1 MEADNSTRA
10 TLLILA
16 GGLLIGLAIGVVVFV
31 GLPAGQAATSGAA
44 LAAGGTPAPAP
55 IVGLPAPDF
64 KLNNTAGQA
73 RSLSDFKGKPVLIN
87 FWATWCGPC
96 RIEMPAIEAAY
107 QAHKAE
113 GFTVLAVDVD
123 EPLADVTRFMAELNL
138 SFEALLDP
146 GAVVNDQYR
155 IRAYPSSFFVRRD
168 GIIAAMQ
175 IGSMTESQLNANLAK
190 ILTP

>member
-31 GLPAGQAATSGAA
+31 GLPAGQEATSGAA
-44 LAAGGTPAPAP
+44 LAASGLPAPAP
-55 IVGLPAPDF
+55 IVGSPAPDF
-64 KLNNTAGQA
+64 TLSNTTGQA
-73 RSLSDFKGKPVLIN
+73 RSLSDFKGRPVLIN

-113 GFTVLAVDVD
+113 GFTVLAVDLD
-123 EPLADVTRFMAELNL
+123 EPPADVTRFMAELNL

-155 IRAYPSSFFVRRD
+155 IRAYPSSFFVGRD

-175 IGSMTESQLNANLAK
+175 IGSMTESQLDANLAK